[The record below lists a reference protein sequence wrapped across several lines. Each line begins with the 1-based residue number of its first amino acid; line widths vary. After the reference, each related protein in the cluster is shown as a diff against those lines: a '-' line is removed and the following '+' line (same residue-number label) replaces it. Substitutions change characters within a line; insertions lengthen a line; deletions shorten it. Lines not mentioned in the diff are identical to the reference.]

1 MDVAEPY
8 DTVEWE
14 TRTAAIKGEGGEVLF
29 EQKDCEV
36 PVFWSQLA
44 TNVVV
49 NKYFYG
55 ENGTPERERSV
66 RQLVHRVSRTIAD
79 WGLQDGYFA
88 SAADAENFYRDLSWL
103 CIHQY
108 ASFNSPVWFNVG
120 LFHQYGIKGAM
131 CNWHWDARQDKA
143 VQPENPYEFPQASAC
158 FIQSVQD
165 NMEDIMELARS
176 EAMLFKFGSGTG
188 TDLSTLRSHREKLS
202 GGGKPSGPLSFM
214 RVYDQIAAVVKSGGK
229 TRRAA
234 KMQSIKDWHPDVMEF
249 IECKNREEKKARTLI
264 QEGGYQP
271 TEAYDS
277 ILFQNANLSVRLSD
291 EFMEAVVADQ
301 QWTTHWVTEPEKA
314 GPRYSGPRHA
324 QPHEPGGLGL
334 RRSGRAVRHD
344 DQPLAH
350 LPEFGADQRLEPLLR
365 VHVPGRH
372 GLQPGQ
378 HQPDEVP
385 PRGRHVRFRALQG
398 DLPAG
403 VHRPGDPGRP
413 RQLPDAADCRQQP
426 SFPAAGVGLL
436 EPGQPDHGQRHSLR
450 LRRGPRAV
458 RSGDGPLA
466 RRGLPHQCANWRPRS
481 GRSRVTKRTASRCCT
496 SWKCTGRRS
505 SRSRIAPSICR
516 TPPGNSGTKCS
527 SAAAASASATPRPR
541 CWRPPAPSAS

>member
-1 MDVAEPY
+1 MA
-8 DTVEWE
+8 
-14 TRTAAIKGEGGEVLF
+14 
-29 EQKDCEV
+29 
-36 PVFWSQLA
+36 
-44 TNVVV
+44 

-55 ENGTPERERSV
+55 ENGTSERERSV

-103 CIHQY
+103 CVQQY

-120 LFHQYGIKGAM
+120 LYHQYGIKGAM
-131 CNWHWDARQDKA
+131 CNWHWDAQQNKV
-143 VQPENPYEFPQASAC
+143 VQPENPYEYPQASAC

-264 QEGGYQP
+264 DEGVCPP

-291 EFMEAVVADQ
+291 EFMQAVEADQ
-301 QWTTHWVTEPEKA
+301 PWTTRWVTDPEEGRPKLP
-314 GPRYSGPRHA
+314 GPRNA
-324 QPHEPGGLGL
+324 QPHGPGGLGL

-350 LPEFGADQRLEPLLR
+350 LPELGPDQRQQPVLGI
-365 VHVPGRH
+365 HVPGRH
-372 GLQPGQ
+372 GLQSGE

-385 PRGRHVRFRALQG
+385 PGRRHVRRRAVQG
-398 DLPAG
+398 GLPAACSS
-403 VHRPGDPGRP
+403 P
-413 RQLPDAADCRQQP
+413 RK
-426 SFPAAGVGLL
+426 SWSITPAI
-436 EPGQPDHGQRHSLR
+436 R
-450 LRRGPRAV
+450 
-458 RSGDGPLA
+458 
-466 RRGLPHQCANWRPRS
+466 
-481 GRSRVTKRTASRCCT
+481 RSRSPPTAT
-496 SWKCTGRRS
+496 
-505 SRSRIAPSICR
+505 
-516 TPPGNSGTKCS
+516 S
-527 SAAAASASATPRPR
+527 SARSAWATRTLAA
-541 CWRPPAPSAS
+541 